1 MASVV
6 RFEEL
11 EVWQDA
17 RQLVKEVYAA
27 TNHGAF
33 AKDFETRG
41 QIRAAALSS
50 MNNIAEGFERGSNK
64 EFIHFLNIAKASA
77 GEVRSTLY
85 AALDQ
90 GYISAQQFNTLGD
103 RALSVSRRCS
113 NLIKHLHS
121 RTPTAPH
128 PAVQPPAMAT

>member
-17 RQLVKEVYAA
+17 RQLVKEVCAA
-27 TNHGAF
+27 TNQGAF
-33 AKDFETRG
+33 AKDFEMRG

-50 MNNIAEGFERGSNK
+50 MNNIAEGFERGTNK
-64 EFIHFLNIAKASA
+64 EFTQFLNIAKGSA

-90 GYISAQQFNTLGD
+90 RYIAEQQFNALRD

-113 NLIKHLHS
+113 NLIKYLQG
-121 RTPTAPH
+121 RTPAAPH
-128 PAVQPPAMAT
+128 PAAERPEPAT

>member
-1 MASVV
+1 MASAV

-27 TNHGAF
+27 TSQGAST
-33 AKDFETRG
+33 KDFEMRG

-50 MNNIAEGFERGSNK
+50 MNNIAEGFERGTNK
-64 EFIHFLNIAKASA
+64 EFVQFLNIAKGPA

-90 GYISAQQFNTLGD
+90 RCIGEQQFNALRN

-113 NLIKHLHS
+113 NLIKCLQG

-128 PAVQPPAMAT
+128 PTAQRLDAAT

>member
-11 EVWQDA
+11 QLWQDA

-27 TNHGAF
+27 TSQGAF
-33 AKDFETRG
+33 AKDFEMRG

-50 MNNIAEGFERGSNK
+50 MNNIAEGFERGTNK
-64 EFIHFLNIAKASA
+64 EFAQFLNIAKGSA

-90 GYISAQQFNTLGD
+90 RYVAEGQFNAIRERVLV
-103 RALSVSRRCS
+103 VSRRCS
-113 NLIKHLHS
+113 NLIKYLQG
-121 RTPTAPH
+121 RGPAAPH
-128 PAVQPPAMAT
+128 SATQPYEVTT